1 MDAMLRLVGD
11 AILET
16 TLIVVLF
23 GSVLALAFGALL
35 IVDSA
40 RAFRINARMGRWVS
54 TRTWG
59 RPLDISRNIDWKIYG
74 HHRLVGIAVVL
85 WTAYVLYVLAMRYR
99 LEPVLFAL
107 QGLLGSRI
115 VLEWVVESAY
125 ILLVAGNVL
134 VLIGAMILIVRPATI
149 RALESWANRNYSGR
163 EAMKTFE
170 TIHDSP
176 DQFVHRHP
184 RLTGWLVVLASLY
197 ILLTL
202 AFVYLG
208 KMTH

>member
-1 MDAMLRLVGD
+1 MFKFVGD

-35 IVDSA
+35 IMDSA
-40 RAFRINARMGRWVS
+40 RALRINARMGRWVS

-85 WTAYVLYVLAMRYR
+85 WTAYVLYVLTTRYR

-107 QGLLGSRI
+107 QGLVGSRI

-125 ILLVAGNVL
+125 IVLLAGNVL
-134 VLIGAMILIVRPATI
+134 ILIGAMILIVRPAAI
-149 RALESWANRNYSGR
+149 KALESWANRNYSGR
-163 EAMKTFE
+163 EAMKPFE
-170 TIHDSP
+170 TVHDSP
-176 DQFVHRHP
+176 DQFVYRQP
-184 RLTGWLVVLASLY
+184 SLTGWLMVLASFY
-197 ILLTL
+197 VLLTL

-208 KMTH
+208 RMPH